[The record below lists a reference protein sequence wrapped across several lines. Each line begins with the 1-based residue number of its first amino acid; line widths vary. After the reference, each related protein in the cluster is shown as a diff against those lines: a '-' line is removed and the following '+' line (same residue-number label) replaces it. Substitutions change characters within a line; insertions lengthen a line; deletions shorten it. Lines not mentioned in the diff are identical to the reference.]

1 MTTDEPGADR
11 AVWWPRAYQPSWL
24 RYDIVAG
31 LTTAAVV
38 IPQAMA
44 YAVIAGLPVEV
55 GLYTAAVPMAAYAL
69 AGSSRPLSVSTT
81 SSIAA
86 VTAATIVGSPD
97 PQGAA
102 QVLALFAGAFL
113 VLAAIAHLGFVAD
126 LISVPVLTGFK
137 VGVGISIAVGQL
149 PALLGVEKQGDRI
162 VTQIWYAVTSLPQ
175 ASVTTVA
182 LAVGCIA
189 LLLGLKR
196 WLPAIPG
203 PLVVVI
209 LSIAASALFRLQDH
223 GIGLAGTVPSGL
235 PLPGLPP
242 VLDHLDL
249 IGPALGIALVGF
261 VESISAA
268 RTFQSRSDPPVAADR
283 ELGALGLANVV
294 SSLLRGMPAGGGM
307 SQTAVA
313 DGAGAK
319 SPLTAVFGSVTV
331 VVTLLFLAP
340 VFSDL
345 PQATLGALVFVA
357 AIGLVD
363 IGKVR
368 EIFATD
374 RRDGILT
381 VLAAAG
387 VAAMGALDGIVVA
400 VLISVLTLLY
410 EMSRRR
416 LEVLRVVPVE
426 AAVSAPV
433 PDGLLVL
440 RPGAEVYFANVQNL
454 RRDIRAAVAAAPGLP
469 RVVLLDASTVSVFEY
484 SAHEALRLLIDDLL
498 ARGLVVWEVSPPPDA
513 EAAAARYRQA
523 HGDPGLRRFAS
534 LEAAVAAYVD
544 EVAPESR

>member
-1 MTTDEPGADR
+1 M
-11 AVWWPRAYQPSWL
+11 
-24 RYDIVAG
+24 
-31 LTTAAVV
+31 
-38 IPQAMA
+38 
-44 YAVIAGLPVEV
+44 
-55 GLYTAAVPMAAYAL
+55 
-69 AGSSRPLSVSTT
+69 
-81 SSIAA
+81 
-86 VTAATIVGSPD
+86 
-97 PQGAA
+97 
-102 QVLALFAGAFL
+102 
-113 VLAAIAHLGFVAD
+113 
-126 LISVPVLTGFK
+126 PVLTGFK

-203 PLVVVI
+203 PLVVVV

-345 PQATLGALVFVA
+345 PQATLGPLVFVA

-363 IGKVR
+363 VGKVR

-387 VAAMGALDGIVVA
+387 VAAMGALDGIVIA

-426 AAVSAPV
+426 AAVNAPV

-454 RRDIRAAVAAAPGLP
+454 RRDIRAAVAAAPDPP

-523 HGDPGLRRFAS
+523 HGDPGLRRFPS